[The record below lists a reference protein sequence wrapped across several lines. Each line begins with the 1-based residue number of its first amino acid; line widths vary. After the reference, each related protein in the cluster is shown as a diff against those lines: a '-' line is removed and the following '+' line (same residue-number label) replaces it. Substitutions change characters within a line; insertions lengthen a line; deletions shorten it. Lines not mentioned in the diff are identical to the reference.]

1 MLNVRLTKNFNRNAR
16 NRVSFLRF
24 LGLGS
29 LLLLGVS
36 CATSP
41 KTTTHMVISVP
52 DQRLVLLD
60 KGVPV
65 KSYPVS
71 TAWKGVGDRPGS
83 DCTPVGRMR
92 VYAKIGDNARP
103 GTVFKGRRPTGEIVK
118 PDSPGRDPIVSRILW
133 LEGTQK
139 CNANAKNR
147 YIYIHGT
154 AAERDIGRPAS
165 WGCIRMK
172 SKDVIDLYKRIAR
185 GATVDV
191 KTSHLATREIPG
203 GDRAMITAAKRR
215 EDRREPD
222 PTVGDPSSEIM
233 AAASPSSRKPLG
245 VDSRQGPRVVSR
257 KME

>member
-1 MLNVRLTKNFNRNAR
+1 MLNVRLTKNSTSA
-16 NRVSFLRF
+16 SKCLGTALRILAMSGF
-24 LGLGS
+24 F
-29 LLLLGVS
+29 LLGVS
-36 CATSP
+36 CSTTP
-41 KTTTHMVISVP
+41 KTTMHMVVSVP

-71 TAWKGVGDRPGS
+71 TARKGLGDKPGS

-154 AAERDIGRPAS
+154 AAERDIGRPVS

-172 SKDVIDLYKRIAR
+172 SKDVIDLYKHVVR

-191 KTSHLATREIPG
+191 KTSHLASREIPG
-203 GDRAMITAAKRR
+203 GERAMLAAAKRR
-215 EDRREPD
+215 EK
-222 PTVGDPSSEIM
+222 PTVSSPQFGEPSAEIL
-233 AAASPSSRKPLG
+233 AAAAPSGRKPLG
-245 VDSRQGPRVVSR
+245 GDSNRSPRVVSR
-257 KME
+257 ELE